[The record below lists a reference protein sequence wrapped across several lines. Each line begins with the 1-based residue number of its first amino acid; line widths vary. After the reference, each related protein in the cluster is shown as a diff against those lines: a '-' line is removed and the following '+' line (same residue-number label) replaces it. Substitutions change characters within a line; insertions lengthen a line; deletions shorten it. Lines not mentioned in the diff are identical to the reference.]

1 LLPADPEPQWD
12 PNWSPD
18 GDKIQFSGDQSDDNS
33 AIRMVDLKT
42 HQVST
47 LPGSRSMYSAR
58 WSPDGRY
65 IVAKPAHLHTL
76 VLFDFQTQKWT
87 QFAQV
92 RASYLN
98 WSRDGQYLYFLRWL
112 ENPAVMRIRISD
124 REMEQVSDLSN
135 LPTTGNLGPWVGLD
149 LDDSPL
155 VLKDEGTQDVYA
167 LDWEQP

>member
-1 LLPADPEPQWD
+1 
-12 PNWSPD
+12 
-18 GDKIQFSGDQSDDNS
+18 
-33 AIRMVDLKT
+33 M
-42 HQVST
+42 
-47 LPGSRSMYSAR
+47 
-58 WSPDGRY
+58 
-65 IVAKPAHLHTL
+65 AKPAHLHTL